1 MIVMGVGDDKI
12 FFCIIS
18 PTLKYSQLAACL
30 ACCAR
35 EKMLQL
41 PKFLYQINTQMCFLS
56 DRV

>member
-1 MIVMGVGDDKI
+1 MGVGDDKI